1 MAQVVG
7 PATGDIPH
15 HGALWSEKVLLDSL
29 LEKVG
34 KSLSNILLSIEVDI
48 EDIKDK
54 IRPEPSEV
62 QP

>member
-15 HGALWSEKVLLDSL
+15 HGTLLSETGLLDSL

-34 KSLSNILLSIEVDI
+34 KSLSNILLSIGVDI
-48 EDIKDK
+48 DEIKDK
-54 IRPEPSEV
+54 IFPEPSEV
-62 QP
+62 

>member
-15 HGALWSEKVLLDSL
+15 HGALWSETGLLDSL

-34 KSLSNILLSIEVDI
+34 KSLSNILLSIGVDVD
-48 EDIKDK
+48 EIKDK
-54 IRPEPSEV
+54 IFPEPSEV

>member
-15 HGALWSEKVLLDSL
+15 HGALWSEKGFLDSL

-34 KSLSNILLSIEVDI
+34 ESLSNILLSIGVDVD
-48 EDIKDK
+48 EIKDK
-54 IRPEPSEV
+54 ICPEPSEV

>member
-15 HGALWSEKVLLDSL
+15 HGELWSEKGLLDSL

-34 KSLSNILLSIEVDI
+34 ESLSNILLSIGVDVD
-48 EDIKDK
+48 EIKDK
-54 IRPEPSEV
+54 IFPEPPEV